1 MCETNKLFNFELQM
15 QIEGILPKGH
25 IYQLGKPGLILRSA
39 GFPDLPIELSASHLA
54 DKAKTAHHPFDI
66 SEVKDLV
73 NALQTPLAVFSYG
86 DKTKAQNVIVE
97 LTHNAK
103 NFVVGVHFNQKRN
116 GIMVSSIRGLYPKDN
131 AEWLNWIT
139 QGKALYLDKTRI
151 QTLIDQ
157 QRRTLADVEYLD
169 LDSAAKIIKKFIN
182 PSLLEEKISK
192 LKNNN

>member
-39 GFPDLPIELSASHLA
+39 GFPDLPIELSASH
-54 DKAKTAHHPFDI
+54 
-66 SEVKDLV
+66 
-73 NALQTPLAVFSYG
+73 
-86 DKTKAQNVIVE
+86 
-97 LTHNAK
+97 
-103 NFVVGVHFNQKRN
+103 
-116 GIMVSSIRGLYPKDN
+116 
-131 AEWLNWIT
+131 
-139 QGKALYLDKTRI
+139 
-151 QTLIDQ
+151 TLIDQ

-192 LKNNN
+192 TKK